1 MAGQDDDDEF
11 ERLLNDFIATQL
23 EDVEDEPAKKEPPQP
38 APKAEA
44 PRKNLAM
51 MMKTMMN
58 WQCSK
63 TMKRLC
69 VQPCA
74 TFSPRWR

>member
-38 APKAEA
+38 AHQPQATLPASRASETVSRRVRQSIKTAAQHSTAE
-44 PRKNLAM
+44 
-51 MMKTMMN
+51 
-58 WQCSK
+58 QGS
-63 TMKRLC
+63 
-69 VQPCA
+69 
-74 TFSPRWR
+74 